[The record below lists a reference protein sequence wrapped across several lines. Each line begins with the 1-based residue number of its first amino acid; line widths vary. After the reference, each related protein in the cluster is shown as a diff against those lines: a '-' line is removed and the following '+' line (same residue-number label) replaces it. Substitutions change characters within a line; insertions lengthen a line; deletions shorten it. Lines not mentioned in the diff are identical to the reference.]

1 MNFSVLEKFILGKKN
16 DVHICEDA
24 IFTNDNFAAV
34 IDGATSK
41 SSIQIEGKSTGKLA
55 SELICEG
62 LSLLPKSIQ
71 MKDAVNIIS
80 NQIYQF
86 YQKSNLDVHMRE
98 NPQDRLTGCAAI
110 YSHFRNEVW
119 VIGDCQCII
128 GKTRYYNKKIIDT
141 IIANTRSLFLE
152 AELLKGTT
160 VSSLLTKDIGRE
172 YILPLLKSQ
181 TKFQNSLGELS
192 EYSYTVFD
200 GFDIDINDIKVIKVF
215 DDIVILA
222 TRTPAARLGA
232 DEGALPV
239 QLTERVVGGRRIH
252 GHRRCDARSGVC
264 VQGCRMAQSSSSRP
278 GKSPA
283 TCSAM
288 LPLRSS
294 CFHSSPLRS
303 SSK

>member
-222 TRTPAARLGA
+222 TDGYPKIFRTLKASESYLKNIISNDPLCIKLFKSTKGIY
-232 DEGALPV
+232 
-239 QLTERVVGGRRIH
+239 VGNISY
-252 GHRRCDARSGVC
+252 DDRSYLKIKINF
-264 VQGCRMAQSSSSRP
+264 
-278 GKSPA
+278 KS
-283 TCSAM
+283 
-288 LPLRSS
+288 LY
-294 CFHSSPLRS
+294 
-303 SSK
+303 